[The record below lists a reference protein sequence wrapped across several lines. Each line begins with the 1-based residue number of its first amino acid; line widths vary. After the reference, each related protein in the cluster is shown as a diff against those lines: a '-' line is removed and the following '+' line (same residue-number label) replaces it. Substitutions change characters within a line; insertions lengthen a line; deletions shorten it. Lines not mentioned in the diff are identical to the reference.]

1 MRDLTNGP
9 EGRLILRFAVPM
21 VIGNIFQQLYNVVDS
36 IIVGKVLGD
45 QALAAVG
52 ASFPIFYTLIA
63 FVIGIG
69 SGATVVI
76 SQYFG
81 AKDYQQV
88 KKAIGTIYMFVF
100 AASVVLSLIG
110 IIFSREIFTMLKV
123 GEDVMPEAVRYFSIY
138 MSGLVIFFGFNSTAS
153 ILRGLGDSKTP
164 LLFFTISTIANIG
177 LDLLFIIGFGWGIE
191 GAAIATIVA
200 QGGAF
205 LTAILYLNHR
215 EHLIHFSWKA
225 MTFDWQIF
233 RQSVRIGLPTGF
245 QQSFVALGMMAM
257 IRIINDF
264 ETPVLAAYTA
274 ASRIDALAAMPA
286 MNLAS
291 ALAAFVGQNLG
302 AGRTDRIRKGLRAT
316 LFMTWTLSLVV
327 MTIVIFR
334 GSELMSL
341 FTDSQEVIQ
350 HGHDYLIIISSFY
363 PVFATMFTMHGTLRG
378 AGDTLIPM
386 FITLISLWIVRIP
399 LAAILSDHLGPS
411 GIWWAIPSGWTI
423 GLIGTI
429 SYYLTGKWKNKGVH
443 SNKEK
448 DYQSI

>member
-9 EGRLILRFAVPM
+9 EGRLILRFAIPM

-36 IIVGKVLGD
+36 IIVGKILGD

-81 AKDYQQV
+81 AKNYVEV
-88 KKAIGTIYMFVF
+88 KKAIGTIYIFIF
-100 AASVVLSLIG
+100 LASIVLSITG
-110 IIFSREIFTMLKV
+110 ITFSREIFTMLKV
-123 GEDVMPEAVRYFSIY
+123 GEDVMPEAISYFTIY
-138 MSGLVIFFGFNSTAS
+138 LSGLVVFFGFNSTAS
-153 ILRGLGDSKTP
+153 ILRGLGDSRTP
-164 LLFFTISTIANIG
+164 LLFFTISTLANIG
-177 LDLLFIIGFGWGIE
+177 LDLLFIIVFGWGIE

-205 LTAILYLNHR
+205 VTAIVFLNR
-215 EHLIHFSWKA
+215 RDHLIHFSWKS
-225 MTFDWQIF
+225 MVFDLEIF
-233 RQSVRIGLPTGF
+233 KKSARIGLPTGF
-245 QQSFVALGMMAM
+245 QQAFVALGMMAL
-257 IRIINDF
+257 IRIINNF

-302 AGRTDRIRKGLRAT
+302 AGEIGRIKKGLRST
-316 LFMTWTLSLVV
+316 LIMSWAISFFV
-327 MTIVIFR
+327 MAIVIFQ
-334 GSELMSL
+334 GEALMKL
-341 FTDSQEVIQ
+341 FSNSAEVVE
-350 HGHDYLIIISSFY
+350 HGKNYLIIISSFY
-363 PVFATMFTMHGTLRG
+363 PVFATMFIMHGTLRG

-399 LAAILSDHLGPS
+399 LAAILSGEMGPS

-423 GLIGTI
+423 GLTGTL
-429 SYYLTGKWKNKGVH
+429 SYYLSGKWKNKGIIK
-443 SNKEK
+443 NKK
-448 DYQSI
+448 I

>member
-9 EGRLILRFAVPM
+9 EGRLILRFAIPM
-21 VIGNIFQQLYNVVDS
+21 VLGNIFQQLYNVVDS
-36 IIVGKVLGD
+36 IIVGNVLGE

-81 AKDYQQV
+81 AKKYSQV
-88 KKAIGTIYMFVF
+88 KKAIGTIYIFIFF
-100 AASVVLSLIG
+100 AAILLSFLG
-110 IIFSREIFTMLKV
+110 ITFSHEIFTFLRI
-123 GEDVMPEAVRYFSIY
+123 GEDVMPEAVSYFTIY

-153 ILRGLGDSKTP
+153 ILRGLGDSRTP

-177 LDLLFIIGFGWGIE
+177 FDLLFIMVFGWGIK

-205 LTAILYLNHR
+205 IIAILFLNSR
-215 EHLIHFSWKA
+215 NHLIHFGWKS
-225 MTFDWQIF
+225 MKFDWNIF
-233 RQSVRIGLPTGF
+233 YKSLKIGLPTGF
-245 QQSFVALGMMAM
+245 QQAFVALGMMAL
-257 IRIINDF
+257 IRIINNFD
-264 ETPVLAAYTA
+264 TPVLAAYTA

-302 AGRTDRIRKGLRAT
+302 AGQISRIKKGLQAT
-316 LFMTWTLSLVV
+316 LIMSWGISLLV
-327 MTIVIFR
+327 MTIVILEGDF
-334 GSELMSL
+334 LMSL
-341 FTDSQEVIQ
+341 FSDSGEIIQ
-350 HGHDYLIIISSFY
+350 YGSNYLIIISSFY
-363 PVFATMFTMHGTLRG
+363 PVFATMFIMHGTLRG

-386 FITLISLWIVRIP
+386 FITLISLWVVRIP
-399 LAAILSDHLGPS
+399 IAAWLSGEIGPS
-411 GIWWAIPSGWTI
+411 GIWWSIPSGWTI

-429 SYYLTGKWKNKGVH
+429 SYYLSGKWKNKSVTGK
-443 SNKEK
+443 SF
-448 DYQSI
+448 DL

>member
-1 MRDLTNGP
+1 MKDLTHGP
-9 EGRLILRFAVPM
+9 EGRLILRFAVPL
-21 VIGNIFQQLYNVVDS
+21 VISNLFQQLYNVVDS

-81 AKDYQQV
+81 AKDYHQV
-88 KKAIGTIYMFVF
+88 KKAIGTIYIFVF
-100 AASVVLSLIG
+100 FASIVLSLTG
-110 IIFSREIFTMLKV
+110 IIFSREIFTLLHV
-123 GEDVMPEAVRYFSIY
+123 GDDVMPEAVSYFSIY

-153 ILRGLGDSKTP
+153 ILRGMGDSKTP
-164 LLFFTISTIANIG
+164 LIFFTISTITNIG
-177 LDLLFIIGFGWGIE
+177 FDLLFIMVFGWGIE

-205 LTAILYLNHR
+205 LTAIIVLNR
-215 EHLIHFSWKA
+215 RDHLIHFSWTA
-225 MTFDWQIF
+225 MNFDWKIF
-233 RQSVRIGLPTGF
+233 RQSTRIGLPTGF

-302 AGRTDRIRKGLRAT
+302 AGRYDRIRKGLRTT
-316 LFMTWTLSLVV
+316 LFISWSISLVV
-327 MTIVIFR
+327 LTGVIFF
-334 GSELMSL
+334 GESLMSL
-341 FTDSQEVIQ
+341 FSDSEEVIE
-350 HGHDYLIIISSFY
+350 HGRKYLIIISSFY

-378 AGDTLIPM
+378 AGDTMIPM
-386 FITLISLWIVRIP
+386 FITLISLWVIRIP
-399 LAAILSDHLGPS
+399 LAAILSNHFGPS
-411 GIWWAIPSGWTI
+411 GIWWAIPGGWTI
-423 GLIGTI
+423 GLIGTV
-429 SYYLTGKWKNKGVH
+429 SYYLSGRWKNKGVYDTR
-443 SNKEK
+443 KEK
-448 DYQSI
+448 ER

>member
-1 MRDLTNGP
+1 MKDLTHGP
-9 EGRLILRFAVPM
+9 EGRLIFRFAVPL
-21 VIGNIFQQLYNVVDS
+21 VIGNLFQQLYNVVDS

-81 AKDYQQV
+81 AKDYKQV
-88 KKAIGTIYMFVF
+88 KKAIGTIYIFVF
-100 AASVVLSLIG
+100 FASIVLSLTG
-110 IIFSREIFTMLKV
+110 IIFSREIFTLLHV
-123 GEDVMPEAVRYFSIY
+123 GEDVMPEAISYFTIY
-138 MSGLVIFFGFNSTAS
+138 MSGLLIFFGFNSTAS
-153 ILRGLGDSKTP
+153 ILRGMGDSKTP
-164 LLFFTISTIANIG
+164 LIFFTISTITNIG
-177 LDLLFIIGFGWGIE
+177 FDLLFIMVFGWGIE

-205 LTAILYLNHR
+205 ITAIIFLNRR
-215 EHLIHFSWKA
+215 EHLIHFSWKS
-225 MTFDWQIF
+225 MNFDWKIF
-233 RQSVRIGLPTGF
+233 RQSTRIGLPTGF

-286 MNLAS
+286 INFAS
-291 ALAAFVGQNLG
+291 ALAAFVGQNIG
-302 AGRTDRIRKGLRAT
+302 AGRYDRIRKGLRTT
-316 LFMTWTLSLVV
+316 LLMSWSICLVV
-327 MTIVIFR
+327 LTAVIFF
-334 GSELMSL
+334 GEALMSL
-341 FTDSQEVIQ
+341 FSDSEEVIQ
-350 HGHDYLIIISSFY
+350 YGRQYLIIISSFY

-386 FITLISLWIVRIP
+386 FITLISLWVIRIP
-399 LAAILSDHLGPS
+399 LAAILSNHIGPS
-411 GIWWAIPSGWTI
+411 GIWWAIPGGWTI
-423 GLIGTI
+423 GLIGTV
-429 SYYLTGKWKNKGVH
+429 SYYLSGRWKNKGVH
-443 SNKEK
+443 DQEKKE
-448 DYQSI
+448 Q

>member
-1 MRDLTNGP
+1 MKDLTNGP
-9 EGRLILRFAVPM
+9 EGRLILKFAIPM
-21 VIGNIFQQLYNVVDS
+21 VLGNLFQQLYNVVDS

-52 ASFPIFYTLIA
+52 ASFPIFYTLIS

-81 AKDYQQV
+81 AKNYQEV
-88 KKAIGTIYMFVF
+88 KKAIGTIYIFVF
-100 AASVVLSLIG
+100 FASIVLSITG
-110 IIFSREIFTMLKV
+110 IVFSREIFTLLHV
-123 GEDVMPEAVRYFSIY
+123 GEDVMPQAVRYFSIY
-138 MSGLVIFFGFNSTAS
+138 MSGLLIYFGFNSTAS

-177 LDLLFIIGFGWGIE
+177 FDLLFIVVFGWGIE

-205 LTAILYLNHR
+205 LTAIFILNRR
-215 EHLIHFSWKA
+215 EHLIHFSWSTLIFNWK
-225 MTFDWQIF
+225 IF

-286 MNLAS
+286 INLAS

-302 AGRTDRIRKGLRAT
+302 AGKHDRIRKGLRAT
-316 LFMTWTLSLVV
+316 LFMSWSISLVV
-327 MTIVIFR
+327 LAAVLVY
-334 GSELMSL
+334 GEELMAL
-341 FTDSQEVIQ
+341 FSDSREVIEYGRQ
-350 HGHDYLIIISSFY
+350 YLIIISAFY

-386 FITLISLWIVRIP
+386 FITLISLWVIRIP
-399 LAAILSDHLGPS
+399 LAAILSGPLGPT
-411 GIWWAIPSGWTI
+411 GIWWAIPGGWTI
-423 GLIGTI
+423 GLIGTV
-429 SYYLTGKWKNKGVH
+429 SYYLTGRWKQKGVH
-443 SNKEK
+443 KQQEK
-448 DYQSI
+448 TEV